1 MLAGLG
7 VEVWNPDP
15 LVSDRGDVMGLK
27 PGVKELRGGAT
38 EMTSASVLKKEAVQ
52 CTAVEAAAVN
62 LRHGFVG

>member
-7 VEVWNPDP
+7 VEVWNLDP
-15 LVSDRGDVMGLK
+15 LVSDLGDVMGLK
-27 PGVKELRGGAT
+27 LGVKSGGGTT
-38 EMTSASVLKKEAVQ
+38 ETTSASVLKKEAVQ